1 MSKNETLTQ
10 QEEQQ
15 LKAIFNQLRESK
27 IEAPMYMKTRVLA
40 HLNESQKQRKSL
52 LFWKVLSLGSLA
64 SLAVAGFFTFNLLN
78 KPSADAFAK
87 QAYVIHVNFNQM
99 DQQVVAGA
107 EIELPEDVRFV
118 SSNKDIQQEKRL
130 KLPVSVKSLGR
141 GKLPFV
147 VTSDFSGEK
156 AIKVRLLN
164 AKDELV
170 REQIFTVK
178 FAKDGST
185 VAF

>member
-15 LKAIFNQLRESK
+15 IGAIFSQLRDAK
-27 IEAPMYMKTRVLA
+27 VEAPLYMKTRVLA
-40 HLNESQKQRKSL
+40 HLNEDGKQKKSL
-52 LFWKVLSLGSLA
+52 LFWKILSMSSLA
-64 SLAVAGFFTFNLLN
+64 SLAIVLFVGFQMMN
-78 KPSADAFAK
+78 KHSEEVLAK
-87 QAYVIHVNFNQM
+87 QAYVIHIDFNQM
-99 DQQVVAGA
+99 DQQMVAGA

-118 SSNKDIQQEKRL
+118 SSNKEIQKEKRL

-147 VTSDFSGEK
+147 VTSDLAGEK
-156 AIKVRLLN
+156 SIRVRLLN
-164 AKDELV
+164 EKDELV
-170 REQIFTVK
+170 REQIFKVK
-178 FAKDGST
+178 FAKEGAS